1 MKLTGY
7 RAFLMGTA
15 RDDRPVRGIWVSAPE
30 KFRGLTVQRREDVEA
45 AAGQSGVMTAAGSNS
60 GVSMSDGTDAARGVL

>member
-15 RDDRPVRGIWVSAPE
+15 RDDLPVRGIWVSEPE

>member
-7 RAFLMGTA
+7 RAFLHGTA
-15 RDDRPVRGIWVSAPE
+15 CDVLPVKGIWFSVPE
-30 KFRGLTVQRREDVEA
+30 QFRGLTVQRRDAVEA

-60 GVSMSDGTDAARGVL
+60 GVSESNGTDAARGVL